1 MNTQEQETPF
11 LVFHRKF
18 VRERSTIDRD
28 MSLGVDLNCFDFIII
43 ILNSIY
49 GLECVDWWRESKPFS
64 KPYYGYQQSDFFWK
78 LANHGFCPNFI
89 HCTRLGSFNCL
100 KPYFLFH
107 GEQHDIQHPDDGEF
121 EHVGLSVNQFTTTT
135 TTKYV
140 LRTVGMCILLIHYQ
154 NKINRSEWSWAIHFI
169 LLLSTNLVKGR
180 NSITTRT
187 FCIRKEIDLFVHYL

>member
-100 KPYFLFH
+100 KPYFF
-107 GEQHDIQHPDDGEF
+107 
-121 EHVGLSVNQFTTTT
+121 VSWWTTWYSTPRWWRVWT
-135 TTKYV
+135 CWSFSKSIYNNNN
-140 LRTVGMCILLIHYQ
+140 
-154 NKINRSEWSWAIHFI
+154 NKICTPYCGHVYIINTLSKQDQSIRVELGNSFYSSAFNESGQRTKFNHDTH
-169 LLLSTNLVKGR
+169 LLHS
-180 NSITTRT
+180 
-187 FCIRKEIDLFVHYL
+187 